1 MLPNR
6 KRKSSLEREPQN
18 PKIKKLKDAW
28 KTFPEIKGLLNEASL
43 DQTSPE
49 PINEAKIK
57 MNKLLPDD
65 YDFIILTAS
74 TKPDDQNQGSDAVFG
89 CIRLPILTKEDAFK
103 WLKKFEKKTFTS
115 YRSQNHWKCNSGT
128 GLTKNKFVCSFRNPN
143 KLSDSCK
150 ACLIFTIKDANEVAT
165 NPDYYLRDF
174 PSQVIIQFCHNH
186 QIDVE
191 LFLRNLRPTKDLS
204 DVFKIYYMYGHSPFS
219 ALICHKCDLHSSYG
233 PEFYN
238 VVSSN
243 GICPPYSW
251 CSQEYEQLFNRGFIE
266 PGKVELMERLQ
277 EVIKKYNEECG
288 SKCAVLTEDK
298 DLMLCICTP
307 LMKSVF
313 ESGFAEDLITVRCF
327 SGPKAASEHQK
338 LILFLCHTPIGS
350 LPFGIVLTRSEETT
364 AACNGIKTLL
374 TLLGMPSYSPKTIIV
389 DENPFVHKTLKEAF
403 STSEIIFNEFQLLQS
418 IWRVI
423 RLVCEND
430 HEEFQALYNMFLVIL
445 SSRSEEDFN
454 RNFDNLQVYADK
466 YPKLSDFVKYFKVKF
481 NNYVLYCRPQVEF
494 NIDVLNY
501 TDSGTI
507 ILQDVSVKYCD
518 YFNIL
523 QIFDFLTKTYVT
535 HYERKLGNIV
545 DGDLK
550 GFFKTN
556 FYVPLNQISGFSC
569 TKVSDTEF
577 LVALNNTQFYV
588 NAELDTCTCEVG
600 VHGGSC
606 VHQYIV
612 ENEVGL
618 LPECYTPLGEDMLAI
633 LKSILAYKG
642 SINKTNQVTY
652 VCQEEENANIKIE
665 VDSVIDVNN
674 LGLVDEIFLSS
685 SKINNPFTI
694 TKIDEE
700 FVKEQLGDKEIEM
713 EQTDT
718 QAKREEELIR
728 SDEKAGKIA
737 EFLTHLNENSTF
749 SSVAVATETKETVN
763 TIEDFRNQFPDHIEI
778 INEEDT
784 ELPEEPYF
792 AEYKV
797 MDKGVLSIVTDNNDY
812 TNPGIP
818 STSEGLVDSFED
830 SNLVLI
836 SPKDFFDGPEKGEDD
851 ATDNSDSKVNILSSV
866 VIKPHKSPN
875 REKIPTKMN
884 LKDLRRKDPKTS
896 SNSNLVAR
904 INEVSISRVPTK
916 KVKSINGRSFKSVSP
931 DDKRPQITGFT
942 VLQTLQQKPDLLV
955 VPTSIDELEI
965 VNKHEDLKKEE
976 IMAHLL
982 NVTGEENK
990 DTAET
995 EEIIKFVV
1003 EEDPEIAPKTI
1014 KKPDKESSL
1023 DLSGYVSDT
1032 VGDII
1037 EIDSDDLEELASK
1050 EYFPLNSRSFKAD
1063 SKNDI
1068 TDSGDV
1074 FKNQLSTAFGQLTEL
1089 ANKNTFKQSVS
1100 KFLNKFKELKS
1111 SEKLVSAL
1119 ENFGSELPT
1128 QTKTQFVPRKSLGIN
1143 CDLSDFSD
1151 DSSDFEH
1158 YSDCRTSCSEYHS
1171 ELEELD
1177 DEDYQEYLR
1186 QEAKANE
1193 SIMRLPSDLPG
1204 NVNQPFGIENKPSQS
1219 SRNTA
1224 LTKPQV
1230 NVSRVKKVAPIKK
1243 RFYSSDDS
1251 DSDASKSSGILKS
1264 NVLRSVGLT
1273 ARRVIPNVKQEF
1285 PSDVSKNWIRKNNSV
1300 NKRRFLQR
1308 NSIVQPNYHTFIST
1322 ETSDSESEARPAKF
1336 KLQPR
1341 TNSITNNPKKHAQRR
1356 KCESGTDSEVYEPTK
1371 AAKTITALSSGNMV
1385 KHDTRELEHILTGDD
1400 AKVPCQPK
1408 KNKLETSLL
1417 ENEELSFLFDDP
1429 RFEAIVMDAEEPLND
1444 VSSLSISKPKKNSNG
1459 NALRN
1464 ELREDIDDIATM
1476 LVGPKETKQASVK
1489 PGKSNL
1495 EFIKMKSEKTAHHR
1509 NSKGANLKLERM
1521 NINRSLF
1528 DRRNSEST
1536 NSKPEKVKT
1545 VGTLL
1550 DRSKR
1555 TSLKPEKVKIER
1567 NFVDDRNSKSTFMAA
1582 STLEPRNLGYEDIYK
1597 QFLENS
1603 HLHKEKKLAVKARTK
1618 MNFPEEASSSD
1629 SADSEILEK
1638 FTFSKK
1644 NERRRQKV
1652 PDLQLIVLIERNMQV
1667 EEKCRAMKRKQAGWK
1682 GKRGYKEL
1690 LENAQ
1695 RMKFM

>member
-28 KTFPEIKGLLNEASL
+28 KTFPEIKGLLNETSL
-43 DQTSPE
+43 DQTGPE

-115 YRSQNHWKCNSGT
+115 YRSQSHWKCNSGT

-186 QIDVE
+186 QIDVD

-277 EVIKKYNEECG
+277 EVIEKYNEECG

-298 DLMLCICTP
+298 DLMLCICAP

-350 LPFGIVLTRSEETT
+350 LPFGIVLTRSEDTT
-364 AACNGIKTLL
+364 VACNGVKTLL
-374 TLLGMPSYSPKTIIV
+374 MLLGMPSYSPKTIIV
-389 DENPFVHKTLKEAF
+389 DENSFVHKTLKETF
-403 STSEIIFNEFQLLQS
+403 PTSEIIFNEFQLLQS

-454 RNFDNLQVYADK
+454 RNFDNLHIYADK
-466 YPKLSDFVKYFKVKF
+466 YPKLSDFVKYFKLKF

-633 LKSILAYKG
+633 LKSILTYKG
-642 SINKTNQVTY
+642 SINKTSQITHI
-652 VCQEEENANIKIE
+652 CQDEENDNIKIE
-665 VDSVIDVNN
+665 VDSVIDVNS

-700 FVKEQLGDKEIEM
+700 FVKEQLGDKHAELE
-713 EQTDT
+713 ETNT
-718 QAKREEELIR
+718 QINREEELIR
-728 SDEKAGKIA
+728 NDEKAGEIA
-737 EFLTHLNENSTF
+737 EFLTNLNENSSF
-749 SSVAVATETKETVN
+749 SSVGAATETKETTN

-784 ELPEEPYF
+784 ELPEESYF

-797 MDKGVLSIVTDNNDY
+797 MDKGVLSIVTDNDY
-812 TNPGIP
+812 TNTSIP
-818 STSEGLVDSFED
+818 STSEDLVDSFED

-866 VIKPHKSPN
+866 VIKPRKSPSQ
-875 REKIPTKMN
+875 EKIPTKMS
-884 LKDLRRKDPKTS
+884 LKDLRKKDSKMS

-916 KVKSINGRSFKSVSP
+916 KVNSFNGRSLKSVSP
-931 DDKRPQITGFT
+931 DNKPPKITGLT

-955 VPTSIDELEI
+955 VPTSIDELKI

-982 NVTGEENK
+982 NVTAGENK

-1014 KKPDKESSL
+1014 KKPGKESSL

-1050 EYFPLNSRSFKAD
+1050 EYFPLTNSSFKMQ
-1063 SKNDI
+1063 SKNNI

-1074 FKNQLSTAFGQLTEL
+1074 FKTQLSTAFGQLTEL

-1111 SEKLVSAL
+1111 SDKLVSAL
-1119 ENFGSELPT
+1119 ENFGSELPV
-1128 QTKTQFVPRKSLGIN
+1128 QIKTQLVPRKSPGIN
-1143 CDLSDFSD
+1143 CELSDFSD

-1193 SIMRLPSDLPG
+1193 SVMRLPSDLPG
-1204 NVNQPFGIENKPSQS
+1204 NLNRPFGIENKPSQN
-1219 SRNTA
+1219 SRTA
-1224 LTKPQV
+1224 TLTKPQA
-1230 NVSRVKKVAPIKK
+1230 NVSHVKKGTPMKK

-1251 DSDASKSSGILKS
+1251 DSDASKSSGVLKS

-1273 ARRVIPNVKQEF
+1273 ARRVTPNVKQIL
-1285 PSDVSKNWIRKNNSV
+1285 PSDVGRNWISKNNSL
-1300 NKRRFLQR
+1300 NKRGFFQR
-1308 NSIVQPNYHTFIST
+1308 NVIVQPNYRTFVSSDT
-1322 ETSDSESEARPAKF
+1322 SESDSEAKPAKT

-1341 TNSITNNPKKHAQRR
+1341 IKSITNNPKKRVQR
-1356 KCESGTDSEVYEPTK
+1356 KKSESGIDSEVSEPSK
-1371 AAKTITALSSGNMV
+1371 AAKTITALSPGNMV

-1408 KNKLETSLL
+1408 RNKLKTSLL
-1417 ENEELSFLFDDP
+1417 ENEELAFLFDDP
-1429 RFEAIVMDAEEPLND
+1429 RFEAIVMDTEDPPND
-1444 VSSLSISKPKKNSNG
+1444 VSNLSIPKPKKNSNG
-1459 NALRN
+1459 DALRN
-1464 ELREDIDDIATM
+1464 ELREAVDDITTM
-1476 LVGPKETKQASVK
+1476 LIGPQETKQASVK

-1495 EFIKMKSEKTAHHR
+1495 EFVKVKSEKTVNHR
-1509 NSKGANLKLERM
+1509 NYKGTNLKLERM
-1521 NINRSLF
+1521 KISRSLF
-1528 DRRNSEST
+1528 DRRNCEST
-1536 NSKPEKVKT
+1536 NFRPEKVKMERS
-1545 VGTLL
+1545 LL
-1550 DRSKR
+1550 DG
-1555 TSLKPEKVKIER
+1555 
-1567 NFVDDRNSKSTFMAA
+1567 RNSKGTSMPA
-1582 STLEPRNLGYEDIYK
+1582 SILEPRNLGYEDIYK

-1603 HLHKEKKLAVKARTK
+1603 HIHKEKKPAVKARAK
-1618 MNFPEEASSSD
+1618 INFPEEASSSD
-1629 SADSEILEK
+1629 SEDSEILEK
-1638 FTFSKK
+1638 LTFSKK
-1644 NERRRQKV
+1644 NQRRKQKV
-1652 PDLQLIVLIERNMQV
+1652 PDLQLIVLIERNMLV